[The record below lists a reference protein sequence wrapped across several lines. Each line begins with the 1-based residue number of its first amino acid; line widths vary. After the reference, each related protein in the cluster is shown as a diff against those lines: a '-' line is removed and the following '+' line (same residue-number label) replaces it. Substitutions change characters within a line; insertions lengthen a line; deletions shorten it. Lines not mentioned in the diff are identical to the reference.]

1 VLGISFCGNFL
12 NTSMYIIWQNHWFFV
27 SELPNC
33 YIAGANFVVQVV
45 VLHIRYYFVCR
56 CRCRC
61 SFLDVGVQSVT
72 GQVGAFLDIL
82 NGKKR
87 SLIEFLKVSKLL
99 KVQAKN

>member
-1 VLGISFCGNFL
+1 LC
-12 NTSMYIIWQNHWFFV
+12 
-27 SELPNC
+27 
-33 YIAGANFVVQVV
+33 AGAGVGAV
-45 VLHIRYYFVCR
+45 
-56 CRCRC
+56 
-61 SFLDVGVQSVT
+61 FLDVGVQSVT

>member
-1 VLGISFCGNFL
+1 VQISWCR
-12 NTSMYIIWQNHWFFV
+12 WWFFT
-27 SELPNC
+27 SGTILC
-33 YIAGANFVVQVV
+33 AGAGVGAV
-45 VLHIRYYFVCR
+45 
-56 CRCRC
+56 
-61 SFLDVGVQSVT
+61 FLDVGVQSVT